1 MATVRNLAYD
11 GDPIDQ
17 RLPKTPSAPAVHQ
30 FAITP
35 SAAALERPVRAIFV
49 GGGGVVEIIN
59 KEGVTVVMTAP
70 TGAVLD
76 VEATHVLSAN
86 TTATLLVGWS

>member
-11 GDPIDQ
+11 ADPIDQ

-35 SAAALERPVRAIFV
+35 GASALERPVRAIWVGV
-49 GGGGVVEIIN
+49 GGVLEIIN
-59 KEGVTVVMTAP
+59 KEGDTVLHTVP
-70 TGAVLD
+70 QGRVD
-76 VEATHVLSAN
+76 IEATHVLSTN
-86 TTATLLVGWS
+86 TTASSLVGWS